1 MQPLY
6 EDKWTSTLNKE
17 VPNNLSIK
25 LEDDFDVRLV
35 HVYRDI
41 FNKSIE
47 KLKDVNTMKL
57 YCTTLLGFLYKATTL
72 KWKA

>member
-17 VPNNLSIK
+17 PNNNLSIK
-25 LEDDFDVRLV
+25 LKDNFDIGLIQA
-35 HVYRDI
+35 YRDI

-47 KLKDVNTMKL
+47 KLKDVNTMRL
-57 YCTTLLGFLYKATTL
+57 YCTTLLVFFNIMQQH
-72 KWKA
+72 

>member
-35 HVYRDI
+35 QVYRDI

-47 KLKDVNTMKL
+47 KLKDANTMKL